1 MKLKI
6 VHESRG
12 RVRFRLGNG
21 RFLKSQECPIEE
33 LLSALPYV
41 RDAKASSVNGG
52 ILVLYKQGFR
62 EELIAYMK
70 GIKLSAVEKRASNEN
85 EDAKQFRREL
95 AKLVIRR
102 YAVKHLIPSP
112 IGIAL
117 TYYKAIPY
125 IKKAFSSLAALRAD
139 VSLLDGTAVGAALLR
154 GMYRRLTPLYSF

>member
-12 RVRFRLGNG
+12 RIRFRLGNG

-62 EELIAYMK
+62 DELVSYMK
-70 GIKLSAVEKRASNEN
+70 GIKISAVEKRPT
-85 EDAKQFRREL
+85 AKMRMR
-95 AKLVIRR
+95 
-102 YAVKHLIPSP
+102 
-112 IGIAL
+112 
-117 TYYKAIPY
+117 
-125 IKKAFSSLAALRAD
+125 SSFAANWQ
-139 VSLLDGTAVGAALLR
+139 SLLSAD
-154 GMYRRLTPLYSF
+154 TPLSTCSVSDWNCADILQGNSVH